1 MSSEYD
7 PDDPVV
13 GDEQVV
19 EGDAALAMLEG
30 FRGQDCHRHRLW
42 AALSTPKHAHQLH
55 DEIDDGTGIAH
66 TYRGLN
72 QLTEAGL
79 IEEVDP
85 IPADRDPDAE
95 KSRRPRTYYRRVH
108 DQLTFYVRDDAPCLV
123 LSERP
128 PYDPKRRLDEVNR
141 DV

>member
-1 MSSEYD
+1 MTDDID

-42 AALSTPKHAHQLH
+42 AALSTPKHAHQLK
-55 DEIDDGTGIAH
+55 DELRIPIASV
-66 TYRGLN
+66 YRL
-72 QLTEAGL
+72 LSDLETAGL

-85 IPADRDPDAE
+85 IPADRDPNDTG
-95 KSRRPRTYYRRVH
+95 KTKYFRRIH
-108 DQLTFYVRDDAPCLV
+108 DQLLIHVVDDEPAVLV
-123 LSERP
+123 SERP
-128 PYDPKRRLDEVNR
+128 PYNPKRRLKQVNR